1 MCTYWYLLQFIH
13 FQIMWFNNPPFQIWK
28 YDGIN
33 YDFSGTWFPIFLCDS
48 ISWSNGRNQ
57 YFTKFN
63 TKKPYSEFINI
74 EYLVQGHIIQPF
86 TGSDGCF
93 TIFLT
98 DQKKPCLFISLRLF
112 AVVFIENTRLHG
124 VWRFLKIKSIWLV
137 LLFSSSYLEN
147 SLCEFSKTFLKCIQV
162 MIPLAQL
169 SFLSILWS
177 FSI

>member
-86 TGSDGCF
+86 TGSDG
-93 TIFLT
+93 FL
-98 DQKKPCLFISLRLF
+98 FVYFNLF

-124 VWRFLKIKSIWLV
+124 VWRFLKIKMKIKSIWLV
-137 LLFSSSYLEN
+137 LLFSSSKLEN

>member
-74 EYLVQGHIIQPF
+74 EYLVQGYIIQYF

-98 DQKKPCLFISLRLF
+98 DQKKSCLFICCCFYRKHPIVWCMKILKNQNEDQINLACF
-112 AVVFIENTRLHG
+112 TFFFI
-124 VWRFLKIKSIWLV
+124 
-137 LLFSSSYLEN
+137 
-147 SLCEFSKTFLKCIQV
+147 
-162 MIPLAQL
+162 
-169 SFLSILWS
+169 
-177 FSI
+177 

>member
-63 TKKPYSEFINI
+63 TKKPYSEFIDI

-86 TGSDGCF
+86 TGSDSCF

-98 DQKKPCLFISLRLF
+98 DQKKSCLFISICCCYFFLHLSWRTVCKNFLMHRPF
-112 AVVFIENTRLHG
+112 ERNLSKLCSVFLHT
-124 VWRFLKIKSIWLV
+124 KIDTH
-137 LLFSSSYLEN
+137 Y
-147 SLCEFSKTFLKCIQV
+147 
-162 MIPLAQL
+162 A
-169 SFLSILWS
+169 
-177 FSI
+177 